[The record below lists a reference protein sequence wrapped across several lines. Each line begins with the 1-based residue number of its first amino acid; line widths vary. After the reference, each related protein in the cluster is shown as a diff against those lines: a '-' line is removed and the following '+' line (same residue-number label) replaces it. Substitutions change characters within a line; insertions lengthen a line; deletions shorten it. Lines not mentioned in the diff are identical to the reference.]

1 MRFLFKFILVVFI
14 GVLIGLAAIDDPG
27 YVLINRAP
35 WVVETSLTFF
45 ILLLLISF
53 LVLYYLIRFIV
64 GSREISQHW
73 QQWQQHRRKRRG
85 IRALTRGLVKLAE
98 RQWHAAEKELTRFAE
113 DSEAPLLNYLAAAS
127 AAQGQAA
134 HDRRDHYLYLAHQ
147 SMPEADLAVGLT
159 QAELQLGHQQM
170 EQALATLT
178 HLQTLDPRHTHVLK
192 LLMQLYLD
200 LKDWRHLRDLL
211 PTLRRR
217 HVIDSN
223 EYRQLER
230 RVHLALLK
238 SAVAS
243 NVHEVVLD
251 VWNQVPRQQRHD
263 TDLLLV
269 YVNYLISHA
278 DAAQAEKLL
287 RDALHVQWDD
297 RLLELYGRIDA
308 DAPAKQL
315 SHAERWLVGRETD
328 PVLLLTLGR
337 ISMRNQLW
345 GKARSYLETSISSR
359 AMPATY
365 QALGDLLTQMD
376 EAASATDYYQKGLKL
391 ALRQSA

>member
-1 MRFLFKFILVVFI
+1 
-14 GVLIGLAAIDDPG
+14 
-27 YVLINRAP
+27 
-35 WVVETSLTFF
+35 
-45 ILLLLISF
+45 
-53 LVLYYLIRFIV
+53 
-64 GSREISQHW
+64 
-73 QQWQQHRRKRRG
+73 
-85 IRALTRGLVKLAE
+85 
-98 RQWHAAEKELTRFAE
+98 
-113 DSEAPLLNYLAAAS
+113 
-127 AAQGQAA
+127 
-134 HDRRDHYLYLAHQ
+134 
-147 SMPEADLAVGLT
+147 
-159 QAELQLGHQQM
+159 
-170 EQALATLT
+170 
-178 HLQTLDPRHTHVLK
+178 
-192 LLMQLYLD
+192 
-200 LKDWRHLRDLL
+200 
-211 PTLRRR
+211 
-217 HVIDSN
+217 
-223 EYRQLER
+223 
-230 RVHLALLK
+230 
-238 SAVAS
+238 
-243 NVHEVVLD
+243 
-251 VWNQVPRQQRHD
+251 
-263 TDLLLV
+263 LLLV